1 MSDKLSLNS
10 KNSSIPPSQDP
21 NKENPQKNKSG
32 KSSGGQKGHE
42 GKTLKNVD
50 NPDEEVSLEIDR
62 RTLPPGSY
70 KSVGIE
76 KRQVIDVQLK
86 RIVTEYQAEVLINTE
101 TGEMFVASF
110 PDNVSQAVQYGNQ
123 VKALSVYLSQ
133 YQLIPYNRIHEFFK
147 EQVGIPV
154 SEGSI
159 YRFNLEAYEKS
170 ERAETITKEKL
181 SALGVMHADET
192 GANIN
197 GVRHWLHCA
206 SNEQWTFFH
215 ADKKRGS
222 EAFDR
227 AGVIP
232 KFNGVLIHDHWKPYY
247 KYTDCCHSLCN
258 GHHLRELM
266 RAHEQDGQ
274 QWAAEMKKFLENLNI
289 EVNQAH
295 GRLSNQQA
303 RKRRKQYRDLL
314 RKSEIECPPP
324 DDNNSENKR
333 GRTKRTKS
341 RNLLE
346 RLINFERDVLR
357 FVVNKNVPFTN
368 NLAERDVRMTKVHQ
382 KISGCF
388 RSQKGAEIFCRVRGY
403 ISTCR
408 KNNVGA
414 RDAILMLFNNE
425 LPSFF

>member
-1 MSDKLSLNS
+1 MVKF
-10 KNSSIPPSQDP
+10 KIPPP
-21 NKENPQKNKSG
+21 
-32 KSSGGQKGHE
+32 
-42 GKTLKNVD
+42 
-50 NPDEEVSLEIDR
+50 
-62 RTLPPGSY
+62 
-70 KSVGIE
+70 
-76 KRQVIDVQLK
+76 
-86 RIVTEYQAEVLINTE
+86 
-101 TGEMFVASF
+101 
-110 PDNVSQAVQYGNQ
+110 
-123 VKALSVYLSQ
+123 
-133 YQLIPYNRIHEFFK
+133 
-147 EQVGIPV
+147 
-154 SEGSI
+154 
-159 YRFNLEAYEKS
+159 
-170 ERAETITKEKL
+170 
-181 SALGVMHADET
+181 
-192 GANIN
+192 
-197 GVRHWLHCA
+197 
-206 SNEQWTFFH
+206 
-215 ADKKRGS
+215 
-222 EAFDR
+222 
-227 AGVIP
+227 
-232 KFNGVLIHDHWKPYY
+232 
-247 KYTDCCHSLCN
+247 
-258 GHHLRELM
+258 
-266 RAHEQDGQ
+266 QDGQ